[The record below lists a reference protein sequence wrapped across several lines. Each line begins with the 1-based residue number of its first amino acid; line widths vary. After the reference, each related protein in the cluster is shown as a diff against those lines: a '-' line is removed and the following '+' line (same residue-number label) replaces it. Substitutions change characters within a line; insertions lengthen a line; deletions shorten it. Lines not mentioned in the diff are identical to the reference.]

1 MIKWLIKIKIKRKDV
16 IKPEVLTL
24 LRKAGINFE
33 ELRIK
38 GISSKS
44 FSEFSYGSG
53 IFKKNK
59 K

>member
-53 IFKKNK
+53 IFKK
-59 K
+59 